1 MATCPRCLGPL
12 SEGHRCKPI
21 WVKRLIRQSIAI
33 LIGALFGSLV
43 QILLDPVHVPA
54 MGLVIGGLLAFLLS
68 EGMKD

>member
-33 LIGALFGSLV
+33 LIGGMLGSFV
-43 QILLDPVHVPA
+43 QVLLDPVHVPA
-54 MGLVIGGLLAFLLS
+54 MGFVIGGLLAFALS